1 MNTRTL
7 TKRPTVQLPT
17 LPRLLLLALFFLAGV
32 LLGQVLSGRVPD
44 TTGDELR
51 RYLEDYVRLGG
62 EGAPTVQTALSALVI
77 YFRYPLF
84 AFLLGFASIGVV
96 LLPCVTAAYGF
107 FLSFSV
113 CCFTAAF
120 GVDGV
125 LLALAVFGLRCMVT
139 LPCYFLLAAAGLDL
153 LLPFLL
159 APFYPGYSH
168 RTEGRGHCVCHNRRH
183 QCVLRPYLLRHG
195 RGRGQLP
202 CEYDGAEASGR
213 LGLQDGLYLPWNI
226 HGIHPAGPGRGRH

>member
-77 YFRYPLF
+77 YFRYRCLL
-84 AFLLGFASIGVV
+84 LLGFASIGVV

-139 LPCYFLLAAAGLDL
+139 ALLFPLAAAPGGRPRDWRPCPLGEDGGLPL
-153 LLPFLL
+153 WST
-159 APFYPGYSH
+159 AG
-168 RTEGRGHCVCHNRRH
+168 
-183 QCVLRPYLLRHG
+183 
-195 RGRGQLP
+195 
-202 CEYDGAEASGR
+202 
-213 LGLQDGLYLPWNI
+213 
-226 HGIHPAGPGRGRH
+226 PAGSGSAPAVWRCWRVCVRSCFCPRCCCG

>member
-120 GVDGV
+120 
-125 LLALAVFGLRCMVT
+125 ATACCWPWRCSA
-139 LPCYFLLAAAGLDL
+139 C
-153 LLPFLL
+153 
-159 APFYPGYSH
+159 
-168 RTEGRGHCVCHNRRH
+168 
-183 QCVLRPYLLRHG
+183 
-195 RGRGQLP
+195 
-202 CEYDGAEASGR
+202 GA
-213 LGLQDGLYLPWNI
+213 W
-226 HGIHPAGPGRGRH
+226 

>member
-7 TKRPTVQLPT
+7 RKRPTVQLPT

-125 LLALAVFGLRCMVT
+125 LLAAFLCYVFCCAISVCAVVWV
-139 LPCYFLLAAAGLDL
+139 LLSEMYPIRVRGAAMSIAGFALWV
-153 LLPFLL
+153 
-159 APFYPGYSH
+159 G
-168 RTEGRGHCVCHNRRH
+168 T
-183 QCVLRPYLLRHG
+183 YLV
-195 RGRGQLP
+195 GQLTP
-202 CEYDGAEASGR
+202 WMLANLTPAGTFFLFAAMCVPYMLLIWKAVPETSGR
-213 LGLQDGLYLPWNI
+213 TLEEIERYWT
-226 HGIHPAGPGRGRH
+226 R

>member
-107 FLSFSV
+107 FSV
-113 CCFTAAF
+113 LFR
-120 GVDGV
+120 V
-125 LLALAVFGLRCMVT
+125 LLHGGLRRGRRAAGPGGVRPAVYGDPALLFPAGGGLLGT
-139 LPCYFLLAAAGLDL
+139 SAGLAAVS
-153 LLPFLL
+153 F
-159 APFYPGYSH
+159 
-168 RTEGRGHCVCHNRRH
+168 
-183 QCVLRPYLLRHG
+183 G
-195 RGRGQLP
+195 RGRRTAPVVYGRA
-202 CEYDGAEASGR
+202 CWVRFGACCLALLAGVCAELFLSPVLLR
-213 LGLQDGLYLPWNI
+213 LMLERILG
-226 HGIHPAGPGRGRH
+226 

>member
-125 LLALAVFGLRCMVT
+125 LLALAVFGLRCLVT
-139 LPCYFLLAAAGLDL
+139 LPCYFLLRPPGGRPRDWRPCPLGEDGGLPLWSTAG
-153 LLPFLL
+153 
-159 APFYPGYSH
+159 
-168 RTEGRGHCVCHNRRH
+168 
-183 QCVLRPYLLRHG
+183 
-195 RGRGQLP
+195 
-202 CEYDGAEASGR
+202 
-213 LGLQDGLYLPWNI
+213 
-226 HGIHPAGPGRGRH
+226 PAGSGSAPAVWRCWRVCVRSCFCPRCCCG

>member
-84 AFLLGFASIGVV
+84 AFLPSSPPSGWS

-107 FLSFSV
+107 FLSFFRV
-113 CCFTAAF
+113 LLH
-120 GVDGV
+120 GGLRRGRR
-125 LLALAVFGLRCMVT
+125 LLALAVFGLRCLVT
-139 LPCYFLLAAAGLDL
+139 LPCYFLLAAALLGTSAGLAAVS
-153 LLPFLL
+153 F
-159 APFYPGYSH
+159 
-168 RTEGRGHCVCHNRRH
+168 
-183 QCVLRPYLLRHG
+183 G
-195 RGRGQLP
+195 RGRRTAPVVYGRA
-202 CEYDGAEASGR
+202 CWVRFGACCLA
-213 LGLQDGLYLPWNI
+213 LL
-226 HGIHPAGPGRGRH
+226 AGVCAELFCPRCCCG

>member
-62 EGAPTVQTALSALVI
+62 EGAPTAQTALSALVI
-77 YFRYPLF
+77 YFRYPLL

-107 FLSFSV
+107 FLSFPCAASRRPSAWTA
-113 CCFTAAF
+113 CCWPW
-120 GVDGV
+120 
-125 LLALAVFGLRCMVT
+125 RCSA
-139 LPCYFLLAAAGLDL
+139 C
-153 LLPFLL
+153 
-159 APFYPGYSH
+159 
-168 RTEGRGHCVCHNRRH
+168 
-183 QCVLRPYLLRHG
+183 
-195 RGRGQLP
+195 
-202 CEYDGAEASGR
+202 GA
-213 LGLQDGLYLPWNI
+213 W
-226 HGIHPAGPGRGRH
+226 